1 MITES
6 VLGLISDVCRGCGN
20 GNGCVSAPSFVL
32 PVADALSLRA

>member
-6 VLGLISDVCRGCGN
+6 VLGLISDVCLECGN
-20 GNGCVSAPSFVL
+20 GNGCVYAPSFVV